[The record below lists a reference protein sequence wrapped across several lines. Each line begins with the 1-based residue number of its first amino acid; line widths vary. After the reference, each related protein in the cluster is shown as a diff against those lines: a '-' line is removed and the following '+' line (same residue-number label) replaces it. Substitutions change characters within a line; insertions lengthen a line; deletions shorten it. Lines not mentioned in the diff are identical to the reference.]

1 MILNQ
6 SEKRLLLRPHAVSSA
21 APITLFYHSGLIYI
35 CIHLAGSGSN
45 EDARTRP
52 FMR

>member
-35 CIHLAGSGSN
+35 CIDLAGGGN